1 LSAIKNALNA
11 ANIPKA
17 AEVGIRSGIH
27 LIVSLLREVSQLSH
41 TLRDETLDFLIEL
54 FAEVKPLSLWGTG
67 KIDII
72 LDKSLHT
79 VADFLEE
86 IVALETTSED
96 GKQKAIKVLFSL
108 GILRGSL
115 PNLLSVVNLLRK
127 QNIQA
132 DLVNEIKM
140 LKNEKPKTEF
150 DFEKRLKTSNKVYFK
165 TCLASDATA
174 PEKSPNVS
182 ITNDNKFIYLHSE
195 NEGLMKIGTGFNYTM
210 LGKVYVHKPDYR
222 LKERSSLVFIHGH
235 LYYRS
240 PRIAPLS
247 LIEINIDTLEEIQ
260 TNIIFDNQVPN
271 CLFPEMTSPDIEFP
285 HPPVDPEVKTKG
297 KDSTGP
303 AISNREKGNT
313 ETGPNGTSTTVN
325 PQKRD
330 IRLMRPSQR
339 SPIFTEGR

>member
-1 LSAIKNALNA
+1 MSAIKNALNA

-132 DLVNEIKM
+132 DLVI
-140 LKNEKPKTEF
+140 LDKNLLVK
-150 DFEKRLKTSNKVYFK
+150 YF
-165 TCLASDATA
+165 
-174 PEKSPNVS
+174 
-182 ITNDNKFIYLHSE
+182 
-195 NEGLMKIGTGFNYTM
+195 
-210 LGKVYVHKPDYR
+210 
-222 LKERSSLVFIHGH
+222 
-235 LYYRS
+235 
-240 PRIAPLS
+240 
-247 LIEINIDTLEEIQ
+247 
-260 TNIIFDNQVPN
+260 
-271 CLFPEMTSPDIEFP
+271 
-285 HPPVDPEVKTKG
+285 
-297 KDSTGP
+297 
-303 AISNREKGNT
+303 
-313 ETGPNGTSTTVN
+313 
-325 PQKRD
+325 
-330 IRLMRPSQR
+330 
-339 SPIFTEGR
+339 